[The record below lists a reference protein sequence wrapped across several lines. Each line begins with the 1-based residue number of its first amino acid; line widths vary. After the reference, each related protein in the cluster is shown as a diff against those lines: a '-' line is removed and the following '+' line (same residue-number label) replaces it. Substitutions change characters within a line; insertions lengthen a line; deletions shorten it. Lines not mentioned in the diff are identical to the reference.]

1 MAQFD
6 VYRNADPASK
16 SRIPLL
22 LDVQADLLDGL
33 ATRIVIPLC
42 RPEFVGRKPVERLN
56 PELEFEGRKLVLLTQ
71 ELAGVPRKALGQRV
85 GNLSGERREI
95 IAALDFAITGF

>member
-6 VYRNADPASK
+6 VYRNPHPESK

-22 LDVQADLLDGL
+22 LDVQAELLDGL
-33 ATRIVIPLC
+33 ATRIMIPLC
-42 RPEFVGRKPVERLN
+42 KPEFLGRKPVEKLN
-56 PELEFEGRKLVLLTQ
+56 PELEVDGRKLVLLTQ
-71 ELAGVPRKALGQRV
+71 ELAGIPRKALGQRV
-85 GNLSGERREI
+85 GNLSSERREI